1 MSISKN
7 YSKLMIKWAKDLYP
21 LCRSLTGS
29 GTLKTLHYFKKIH
42 KDLIIISFKSGTKV
56 FDWRIPLEWKITDGF
71 FQHIKTK
78 KKFAEFK
85 KNNLH
90 LLGYSYPIN
99 KIIPKS
105 KLIKY
110 LHTLKKQPNLI
121 PYVTS
126 YYKKSWGFCISENE
140 KKKLPNGD
148 YKVFINSRL
157 FKGKLNLGELI
168 IKGKLKKE
176 ILISTYIC
184 HPSMA
189 NNELSG
195 PVLSIALIDYLKKN
209 FKKTKYTYRFLFLP
223 ETIGSIA
230 YLSKNYKTMKKNI
243 IAGFV
248 LSCVGDERNFSLIE
262 SRLGNKLSDLAI
274 ESSISYKKNYKK
286 YSFLHRGSDERQY
299 CAPGIDLPVSV
310 FCKTKF
316 GEFEEYHTSAD
327 NFDLVTK
334 KGLEQ
339 SFIIMSNII
348 YSFEK
353 FLYPKTKYLA
363 EPMLSK
369 RAMYNTV
376 SKKDLKNDDYLNL
389 IAYCDGKHSIFE
401 ISLIINKPLD
411 YVIMKMNNLKINKLI
426 S

>member
-140 KKKLPNGD
+140 KKK
-148 YKVFINSRL
+148 ITEWRL
-157 FKGKLNLGELI
+157 
-168 IKGKLKKE
+168 
-176 ILISTYIC
+176 
-184 HPSMA
+184 
-189 NNELSG
+189 
-195 PVLSIALIDYLKKN
+195 
-209 FKKTKYTYRFLFLP
+209 
-223 ETIGSIA
+223 
-230 YLSKNYKTMKKNI
+230 
-243 IAGFV
+243 
-248 LSCVGDERNFSLIE
+248 
-262 SRLGNKLSDLAI
+262 
-274 ESSISYKKNYKK
+274 
-286 YSFLHRGSDERQY
+286 
-299 CAPGIDLPVSV
+299 
-310 FCKTKF
+310 
-316 GEFEEYHTSAD
+316 
-327 NFDLVTK
+327 
-334 KGLEQ
+334 
-339 SFIIMSNII
+339 
-348 YSFEK
+348 
-353 FLYPKTKYLA
+353 
-363 EPMLSK
+363 
-369 RAMYNTV
+369 
-376 SKKDLKNDDYLNL
+376 
-389 IAYCDGKHSIFE
+389 
-401 ISLIINKPLD
+401 
-411 YVIMKMNNLKINKLI
+411 
-426 S
+426 

>member
-1 MSISKN
+1 
-7 YSKLMIKWAKDLYP
+7 
-21 LCRSLTGS
+21 
-29 GTLKTLHYFKKIH
+29 
-42 KDLIIISFKSGTKV
+42 
-56 FDWRIPLEWKITDGF
+56 
-71 FQHIKTK
+71 
-78 KKFAEFK
+78 
-85 KNNLH
+85 
-90 LLGYSYPIN
+90 
-99 KIIPKS
+99 
-105 KLIKY
+105 
-110 LHTLKKQPNLI
+110 
-121 PYVTS
+121 
-126 YYKKSWGFCISENE
+126 
-140 KKKLPNGD
+140 
-148 YKVFINSRL
+148 
-157 FKGKLNLGELI
+157 
-168 IKGKLKKE
+168 
-176 ILISTYIC
+176 
-184 HPSMA
+184 MA